1 MYQLLRLC
9 KVVSCR
15 SPRFQV
21 PVRRPVV
28 GEFLV
33 KEISAVD
40 SVRVIVKGMKKDRIY
55 DFKELKSLF
64 PASSVDAGIRAKAV
78 IPGDPEGGKRH
89 AGEKTGNGLSRPGH
103 YSVRPGTRV
112 VLMDSNLKGRILSA
126 GRNVRIELE
135 EGLVIDAEYGEFAVS
150 DPEEEKLLSDSSIV
164 SGAKVC
170 PTARKSMPGNV
181 RKTGP
186 DTVEVDLHTGSLPG
200 SRSVPCGRM
209 LEFQM
214 EYFRRVLMDNLRHR
228 GMKITF
234 IHGIGDGIL
243 RNRICRELDEVFAL
257 KCTYVSSPAVTVVTV
272 R

>member
-1 MYQLLRLC
+1 MI
-9 KVVSCR
+9 
-15 SPRFQV
+15 
-21 PVRRPVV
+21 RRE
-28 GEFLV
+28 G
-33 KEISAVD
+33 SA
-40 SVRVIVKGMKKDRIY
+40 
-55 DFKELKSLF
+55 
-64 PASSVDAGIRAKAV
+64 
-78 IPGDPEGGKRH
+78 
-89 AGEKTGNGLSRPGH
+89 
-103 YSVRPGTRV
+103 
-112 VLMDSNLKGRILSA
+112 
-126 GRNVRIELE
+126 
-135 EGLVIDAEYGEFAVS
+135 
-150 DPEEEKLLSDSSIV
+150 
-164 SGAKVC
+164 
-170 PTARKSMPGNV
+170 MPGNV

-200 SRSVPCGRM
+200 GRSVPCGRM